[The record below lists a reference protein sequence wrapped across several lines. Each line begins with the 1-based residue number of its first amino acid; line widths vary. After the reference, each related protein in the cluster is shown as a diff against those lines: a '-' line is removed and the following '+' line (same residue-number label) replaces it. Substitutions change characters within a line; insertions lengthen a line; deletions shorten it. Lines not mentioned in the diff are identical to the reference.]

1 MAQIIALVVAWA
13 LTVFLSLVYLKAGR
27 FKLTAPI
34 DTLVAAGLA
43 WTKEI
48 PKGLVRLIGFL
59 ELAGVAGIIL
69 APIASEFLNL
79 AWAQPIG
86 VAAAVGLVLV
96 MVVGIVMHI
105 ARGEF
110 KYTYKINLQ
119 LLFAAAI
126 LSVLLAV
133 YGGSVF
139 TALAA

>member
-1 MAQIIALVVAWA
+1 MDAVQITAVVVAWA

-48 PKGLVRLIGFL
+48 PAGLVRLIGLL
-59 ELAGVAGIIL
+59 ELLGVAGIVL
-69 APIASEFLNL
+69 APIASEFLGF
-79 AWAQPIG
+79 AWAQVWG
-86 VAAAVGLVLV
+86 VAAAIGLTLT
-96 MVVGIVMHI
+96 MIVGIIMHI

-119 LLFAAAI
+119 LVIASAALAAI
-126 LSVLLAV
+126 LAV
-133 YGGSVF
+133 YGSPLF
-139 TALAA
+139 A